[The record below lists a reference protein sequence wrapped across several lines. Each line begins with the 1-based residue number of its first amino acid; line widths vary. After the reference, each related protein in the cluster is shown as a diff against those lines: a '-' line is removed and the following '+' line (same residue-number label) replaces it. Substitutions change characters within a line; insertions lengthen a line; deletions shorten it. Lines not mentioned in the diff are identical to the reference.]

1 MPRDERYKNVKNLI
15 EAGRIVTLRDMFTT
29 KAIPKTVV
37 AKDLGIHHTTFNK
50 LLDAPQHFTFENA
63 FHIAAL
69 IETDKKNIL
78 DLIYNQ
84 CEEDRKKSK
93 KR

>member
-15 EAGRIVTLRDMFTT
+15 ETGRIVTLRDMFTSR
-29 KAIPKTVV
+29 AIPKTVV
-37 AKDLGIHHTTFNK
+37 AKDLGMHHQTFDK
-50 LLDAPQHFTFENA
+50 LLNAPQRFSFEIA
-63 FHIAAL
+63 FHLAAL
-69 IETDKKNIL
+69 IQTDKKNIL

-93 KR
+93 KA